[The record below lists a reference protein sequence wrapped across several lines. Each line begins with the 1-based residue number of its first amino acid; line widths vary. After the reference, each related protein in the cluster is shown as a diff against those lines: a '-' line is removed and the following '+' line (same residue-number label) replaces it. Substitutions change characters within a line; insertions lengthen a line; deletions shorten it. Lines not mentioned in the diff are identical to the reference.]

1 MKTPPSLLRFTNIC
15 PMHRKAEDCATI
27 RFGAYNIMVIHG
39 HINFKAGKV
48 HISFGSLPNKVS

>member
-15 PMHRKAEDCATI
+15 QMHRKAEDYATI
-27 RFGAYNIMVIHG
+27 RFGAYKVMVIHG

-48 HISFGSLPNKVS
+48 HIKVS